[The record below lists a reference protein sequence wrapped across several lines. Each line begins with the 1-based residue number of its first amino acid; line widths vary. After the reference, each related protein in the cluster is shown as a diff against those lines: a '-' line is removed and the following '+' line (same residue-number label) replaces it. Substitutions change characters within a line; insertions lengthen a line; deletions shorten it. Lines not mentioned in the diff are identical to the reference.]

1 MLADKPD
8 ETVLE
13 TYVASHTQKPSEPVP
28 ADKPS
33 PVAAAVMPMPPAT
46 TQAVMPMASH
56 APVQK
61 TPYRNPTGFLSCCLS
76 APKRLETPVSNAESD
91 ATATTM
97 IVYKPVYTEES
108 SPEKP
113 KPINPKQIVQ
123 DSTSL
128 DVLGLGYWVEDVS
141 TPAPSPGDWQIGD
154 IIMISRQRLDVNAST
169 PSVLED
175 GDAGIAALER
185 TKSTAAA
192 GDWANIRFVSS
203 DDIADIALPQI

>member
-1 MLADKPD
+1 M
-8 ETVLE
+8 T
-13 TYVASHTQKPSEPVP
+13 P
-28 ADKPS
+28 AKTTNAAKVFTSD
-33 PVAAAVMPMPPAT
+33 VAADVGVRRGSPRLVGASARDGARFVAPSRAALAALFVVDGGSAT
-46 TQAVMPMASH
+46 
-56 APVQK
+56 
-61 TPYRNPTGFLSCCLS
+61 
-76 APKRLETPVSNAESD
+76 KRVTFDAHD

-128 DVLGLGYWVEDVS
+128 DVLGLGYWVEDAS

>member
-1 MLADKPD
+1 LVGASARDGARFVAPSRAALAALFVVDGGSATKRVTFD
-8 ETVLE
+8 AHDAT
-13 TYVASHTQKPSEPVP
+13 
-28 ADKPS
+28 
-33 PVAAAVMPMPPAT
+33 AT
-46 TQAVMPMASH
+46 TMIVYK
-56 APVQK
+56 PVY
-61 TPYRNPTGFLSCCLS
+61 T
-76 APKRLETPVSNAESD
+76 EESSPEHD

-128 DVLGLGYWVEDVS
+128 DVLGLGYWVEDAS

>member
-1 MLADKPD
+1 M
-8 ETVLE
+8 T
-13 TYVASHTQKPSEPVP
+13 P
-28 ADKPS
+28 AKTTNAAKVFTSD
-33 PVAAAVMPMPPAT
+33 VAADVGVRRGSPRLVGASARDGEGFVAPSRAALAALFVVDGGSAT
-46 TQAVMPMASH
+46 
-56 APVQK
+56 
-61 TPYRNPTGFLSCCLS
+61 
-76 APKRLETPVSNAESD
+76 KRVTFDAHD

-128 DVLGLGYWVEDVS
+128 DVLGLGYWVEDAS

>member
-1 MLADKPD
+1 
-8 ETVLE
+8 
-13 TYVASHTQKPSEPVP
+13 
-28 ADKPS
+28 
-33 PVAAAVMPMPPAT
+33 
-46 TQAVMPMASH
+46 
-56 APVQK
+56 
-61 TPYRNPTGFLSCCLS
+61 
-76 APKRLETPVSNAESD
+76 
-91 ATATTM
+91 M